1 MNVHGKHYR
10 TIWLQPGHERVVEII
25 DQRALPHRFVVEQID
40 TVEKMAAAI
49 LEMHVRGA
57 GLIGASAGYGM
68 YLAALASVR
77 SRNFDARLIEA
88 ATLLKSTRPTAVNLA
103 WAVERQLA
111 AIARGSTARE
121 KIAIARE
128 TAILIADEDAA
139 ACRAIGERGL
149 PLIRAISKRKAG
161 KPVNVLTHCN
171 AGWLAFVDHGSA
183 TAPIYAAH
191 DAGIPV
197 HVWVDE
203 TRPRSQGAK
212 LTAWELGQHG
222 VPHTLIAD
230 NTGGHLM
237 QHGMVDLCIV
247 GTDRT
252 TRTGDVANK
261 IGTYLKALAARD
273 NRVPF
278 YVALP
283 SSSFDWKMRDGLR
296 EIPIEERGSEEVKF
310 ADGLL
315 VGPGGKTGRHAEVL
329 VAPPA
334 SPAANYGFDVTPA
347 RLVTA
352 LITERGRCRANERA
366 ILALFPEHRLAQ
378 PRNRT

>member
-1 MNVHGKHYR
+1 MNVHGTHFR
-10 TIWLQPGHERVVEII
+10 TIWQKPGDDRVVEII
-25 DQRALPHRFVVEQID
+25 DQRALPHRFVIEKIP
-40 TVEKMAAAI
+40 TVAQMAAAI
-49 LEMHVRGA
+49 FEMHVRGA
-57 GLIGASAGYGM
+57 GLIGASAGWGM
-68 YLAALASVR
+68 YLATLEAAR
-77 SRNFDARLIEA
+77 SRNFEKRLAESA
-88 ATLLKSTRPTAVNLA
+88 AILKATRPTAVNLA
-103 WAVERQLA
+103 WAVDRQLA
-111 AIARGSTARE
+111 AIARGSTAKE
-121 KIAIARE
+121 KISIARE

-139 ACRAIGERGL
+139 ACRAIGEHGL
-149 PLIRAISKRKAG
+149 ALIRAISLRKKGA
-161 KPVNVLTHCN
+161 PVNLLTHCN
-171 AGWLAFVDHGSA
+171 AGWLAFVDFGSA

-191 DAGIPV
+191 DAGIAV

-222 VPHTLIAD
+222 VPHTVIAD

-278 YVALP
+278 YDALP

-315 VGPGGKTGRHAEVL
+315 VGPGGKIGRHAEVL
-329 VAPPA
+329 VAPPD

-347 RLVTA
+347 RLVTG
-352 LITERGRCRANERA
+352 LITERGRCRANEKS
-366 ILALFPEHRLAQ
+366 IVALFPEHAARK
-378 PRNRT
+378 R

>member
-1 MNVHGKHYR
+1 MNVNGTRFR
-10 TIWLQPGHERVVEII
+10 TIWLKPGNERVVEII
-25 DQRALPHRFVVEQID
+25 DQRALPHRFIIERID
-40 TVEKMAAAI
+40 SVEKMASAI
-49 LEMHVRGA
+49 AEMHLRGA
-57 GLIGASAGYGM
+57 GLIGAAAGYGM
-68 YLAALASVR
+68 YLAAIEASR
-77 SRNFDARLIEA
+77 SRAFDKRLVESGA
-88 ATLLKSTRPTAVNLA
+88 LLKSTRPTAVNLA
-103 WAVERQLA
+103 WAVDRQFA
-111 AIARGSTARE
+111 AIARGSTAKE
-121 KIAIARE
+121 KTSIARE
-128 TAILIADEDAA
+128 TATLIADEDAEG
-139 ACRAIGERGL
+139 CRAIGRHGL
-149 PLIRAISKRKAG
+149 PLIRRISRRKGGA
-161 KPVNVLTHCN
+161 PVNILTHCN

-191 DAGIPV
+191 DAGIAV

-222 VPHTLIAD
+222 VRHTVIAD

-296 EIPIEERGSEEVKF
+296 EIPIEDRGS
-310 ADGLL
+310 G
-315 VGPGGKTGRHAEVL
+315 
-329 VAPPA
+329 
-334 SPAANYGFDVTPA
+334 
-347 RLVTA
+347 
-352 LITERGRCRANERA
+352 
-366 ILALFPEHRLAQ
+366 
-378 PRNRT
+378 